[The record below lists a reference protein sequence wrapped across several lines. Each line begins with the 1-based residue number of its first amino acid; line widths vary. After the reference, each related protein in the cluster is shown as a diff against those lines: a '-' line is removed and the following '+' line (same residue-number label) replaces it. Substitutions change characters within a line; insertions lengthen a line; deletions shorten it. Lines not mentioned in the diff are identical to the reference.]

1 MPFNS
6 AIAQS
11 DYIMANSVEETIL
24 IASNCGPAGIAE
36 ALELKAPMA

>member
-1 MPFNS
+1 MQICA

-11 DYIMANSVEETIL
+11 DYIMAKSVEEIIL

-36 ALELKAPMA
+36 ACELKAPMP